1 MMTKTFKTGAWCL
14 LLSGFLIGCA
24 SGPKITSEPIP
35 NLQNARAKTS
45 ELTEDELKVW
55 GSKDLVKD
63 TIPGMS
69 VEKAYQEIIKDYK
82 GESVIV
88 AVLDSGID
96 IEHEDFEGVIWTNRD
111 EIPENGID
119 DDKNGYID
127 DVHGWNFL
135 GDVVEENLEYTRIV
149 RDHQDAFEG
158 KSESDISEDN
168 LENFKLYK
176 SAKAE
181 YDKELTSTN
190 ASLNRYVTMNNQ
202 LQEAEESLKIELGVD
217 EISVE
222 NLTAYK
228 PVDDTSLN
236 QKMLLL
242 NVMNNIGEDLGD
254 IEDQLAQAMEYFGN
268 RTKYHFN
275 LELKARAEILGDD
288 PDDFSTRFYGNNQV
302 SGPNE
307 DKKDA
312 KHGTHVAGIIAAN
325 RLNDK
330 GVKGVAG
337 NVLIMPIRAVPDGDE
352 YDKDIAMGIRYAVD
366 NGAKVINTS
375 FGKYFST
382 HPDWVMEAIA
392 YAAENDVLIVNAA
405 GNEGIDLD
413 KTRVYPNDETP
424 ENPTDFV
431 DNFINVGSITSE
443 YGGNLISG
451 FSNYG
456 DNSVDVF
463 APGSSIYATT
473 PLNTYEFLQGTSM
486 ASPNVAG
493 VAAMVRSIYPKL
505 SAAQVKKILMDS
517 GLSTD
522 QDVVL
527 GGDPEDVLAFD
538 KISVSGKMV
547 NMYNALILASKTKK

>member
-1 MMTKTFKTGAWCL
+1 MTTRTFKIGAWSL
-14 LLSGFLIGCA
+14 LFSGFIIGCA

-35 NLQNARAKTS
+35 NLQNAKAKTS
-45 ELTEDELKVW
+45 ELTEDELEVW
-55 GSKDLVKD
+55 GSKDLLKD

-69 VEKAYQEIIKDYK
+69 VDRAYQEIIKDYK
-82 GESVIV
+82 GKSVIV

-96 IEHEDFEGVIWTNRD
+96 IEHEDFEGVIWTNID

-119 DDKNGYID
+119 DDKNGFID
-127 DVHGWNFL
+127 DIHGWNFL

-149 RDHQDAFEG
+149 RDYQDKFEG
-158 KSESDISEDN
+158 KSESDVAEDN

-181 YDKELTSTN
+181 YDKELNSTN

-202 LQEAEESLKIELGVD
+202 LQEAEQSLKIELGF
-217 EISVE
+217 EKLSIE
-222 NLTAYK
+222 NLTAYE
-228 PVDDTSLN
+228 PEDDTSLK

-275 LELKARAEILGDD
+275 LELNARAEKLGDD

-325 RLNDK
+325 RINDK

-352 YDKDIAMGIRYAVD
+352 YDKDIALGIRYAVD

-413 KTRVYPNDETP
+413 ETRVYPNDETP
-424 ENPTDFV
+424 ENPTNFV

-443 YGGNLISG
+443 YGGNLVSG

-463 APGSSIYATT
+463 APGSSIYSTT

-486 ASPNVAG
+486 ASPSVAG

-505 SAAQVKKILMDS
+505 SAAQVKQILMDS

-522 QDVVL
+522 QVVIL
-527 GGDPEDVLAFD
+527 GGDPEDTLPFD
-538 KISVSGKMV
+538 EISVSGKMV
-547 NMYNALILASKTKK
+547 NMYNALILASKTK

>member
-1 MMTKTFKTGAWCL
+1 MTTKTFKIGAWSL

-35 NLQNARAKTS
+35 NLQNVKAKTT
-45 ELTEDELKVW
+45 ELTEDELEVW
-55 GSKDLVKD
+55 GSKDLLKD

-69 VEKAYQEIIKDYK
+69 VDRAYQEIIKDYK

-96 IEHEDFEGVIWTNRD
+96 IEHEDFEGVIWTNID

-119 DDKNGYID
+119 DDKNGFVD
-127 DVHGWNFL
+127 DIHGWNFL

-149 RDHQDAFEG
+149 RDFQDKFEG
-158 KSESDISEDN
+158 KSESDIAEEN

-181 YDKELTSTN
+181 YDKELNSTN

-202 LQEAEESLKIELGVD
+202 LQEAEQSLKIELGVD
-217 EISVE
+217 ELSIE
-222 NLTAYK
+222 NLTAFE
-228 PVDDTSLN
+228 PEDDTSLN

-242 NVMNNIGEDLGD
+242 NVMNNIGEDLSSV
-254 IEDQLAQAMEYFGN
+254 EDQLAQAMEYFGN

-275 LELKARAEILGDD
+275 LELNARAEKLGDD

-325 RLNDK
+325 RINGK

-382 HPDWVMEAIA
+382 HPEWVMEAIA

-413 KTRVYPNDETP
+413 ETRVYPNDETP
-424 ENPTDFV
+424 ENPTNFV

-443 YGGNLISG
+443 YGGNLVSG

-505 SAAQVKKILMDS
+505 SAAQVKQILMDS

-522 QDVVL
+522 QEVIL
-527 GGDPEDVLAFD
+527 GGDPENTLPFD
-538 KISVSGKMV
+538 EISVSGKMV
-547 NMYNALILASKTKK
+547 NMYNALILASKTK

>member
-1 MMTKTFKTGAWCL
+1 MTTKTFKIGAWSL

-35 NLQNARAKTS
+35 NLQNVKAKTT
-45 ELTEDELKVW
+45 ELTEDELEVW
-55 GSKDLVKD
+55 GSKDLLKD

-69 VEKAYQEIIKDYK
+69 VDRAYQEIIKDYK

-96 IEHEDFEGVIWTNRD
+96 IEHEDFEGVIWTNID

-119 DDKNGYID
+119 DDKNGFVD
-127 DVHGWNFL
+127 DIHGWNFL

-149 RDHQDAFEG
+149 RDFQDKFEG
-158 KSESDISEDN
+158 KSESDIAEEN

-181 YDKELTSTN
+181 YDKELNSTN

-202 LQEAEESLKIELGVD
+202 LQEAEQSLKIELGVD
-217 EISVE
+217 ELSIE
-222 NLTAYK
+222 NLTAFE
-228 PVDDTSLN
+228 PEDDTSLN

-242 NVMNNIGEDLGD
+242 NVMNNIGEDLSSV
-254 IEDQLAQAMEYFGN
+254 EDQLAQAMEYFGN

-275 LELKARAEILGDD
+275 LELNARAEKLGDD

-325 RLNDK
+325 RINGK

-382 HPDWVMEAIA
+382 HPEWVMEAIA

-413 KTRVYPNDETP
+413 ETRVYPNDETP
-424 ENPTDFV
+424 ENPTNFV
-431 DNFINVGSITSE
+431 DNFINVGSITAE
-443 YGGNLISG
+443 YGGNLVSG

-505 SAAQVKKILMDS
+505 SAAQVKQILMDS

-522 QDVVL
+522 QEVIL
-527 GGDPEDVLAFD
+527 GGDPENTLPFD
-538 KISVSGKMV
+538 EISVSGKMV
-547 NMYNALILASKTKK
+547 NMYNALILASKTK

>member
-1 MMTKTFKTGAWCL
+1 MTTKTFKISAWSF

-35 NLQNARAKTS
+35 NLQNAKAKTS
-45 ELTEDELKVW
+45 ELTEDELEVW
-55 GSKDLVKD
+55 GSKDLLKD

-69 VEKAYQEIIKDYK
+69 VDRAYQEIIKDYK

-96 IEHEDFEGVIWTNRD
+96 IEHEDFEGVIWTNID

-119 DDKNGYID
+119 DDKNGFID
-127 DVHGWNFL
+127 DIHGWNFL

-149 RDHQDAFEG
+149 RDFQDKFEG
-158 KSESDISEDN
+158 KSESDIAEEN

-181 YDKELTSTN
+181 YDKELNSTN

-202 LQEAEESLKIELGVD
+202 LQEAEQSLKIELGVD
-217 EISVE
+217 ELSIE
-222 NLTAYK
+222 NLTAFE
-228 PVDDTSLN
+228 PEDDTSLN

-242 NVMNNIGEDLGD
+242 NVMNNIGEDLSSV
-254 IEDQLAQAMEYFGN
+254 EDQLAQAMEYFGN

-275 LELKARAEILGDD
+275 LELNARAEKLGDD

-325 RLNDK
+325 RINGK

-382 HPDWVMEAIA
+382 HPEWVMEAIA

-413 KTRVYPNDETP
+413 ETRVYPNDETP
-424 ENPTDFV
+424 ENPTNFV

-443 YGGNLISG
+443 YGGNLVSG

-505 SAAQVKKILMDS
+505 SAAQVKQILMDS

-522 QDVVL
+522 QEVIL
-527 GGDPEDVLAFD
+527 GGDPENTLPFD
-538 KISVSGKMV
+538 EISVSGKMV
-547 NMYNALILASKTKK
+547 NMYNALILASKTK

>member
-1 MMTKTFKTGAWCL
+1 MTTRTFKIGAWSL
-14 LLSGFLIGCA
+14 LFSGFIIGCA

-35 NLQNARAKTS
+35 NLQNAKAKTS
-45 ELTEDELKVW
+45 ELTEDELEVW
-55 GSKDLVKD
+55 GSKDLLKD

-69 VEKAYQEIIKDYK
+69 VDRAYQEIIKDYK

-96 IEHEDFEGVIWTNRD
+96 IEHEDFEGVIWTNID

-119 DDKNGYID
+119 DDKNGFVD
-127 DVHGWNFL
+127 DIHGWNFL

-149 RDHQDAFEG
+149 RDYQDKFEG
-158 KSESDISEDN
+158 KSESDVAEDN

-181 YDKELTSTN
+181 YDKELNSTN

-202 LQEAEESLKIELGVD
+202 LQEAEQSLKIELGVD
-217 EISVE
+217 KLSIE
-222 NLTAYK
+222 NLTAYE
-228 PVDDTSLN
+228 PEDDTSLN

-275 LELKARAEILGDD
+275 LELNARAEKLGDD

-325 RLNDK
+325 RINDK
-330 GVKGVAG
+330 GIKGVAG

-352 YDKDIAMGIRYAVD
+352 YDKDIALGIRYAVD

-413 KTRVYPNDETP
+413 ETRVYPNDETP
-424 ENPTDFV
+424 ENPTNFV

-443 YGGNLISG
+443 YGGNLVSG

-486 ASPNVAG
+486 ASPSVAG

-505 SAAQVKKILMDS
+505 SAAQVKQILMDS

-522 QDVVL
+522 QVVIL
-527 GGDPEDVLAFD
+527 GGDPEDTLPFD
-538 KISVSGKMV
+538 EISVSGKMV
-547 NMYNALILASKTKK
+547 NMYNALILASKTK

>member
-14 LLSGFLIGCA
+14 LLSGFLMGCA
-24 SGPKITSEPIP
+24 SGPKVTSEPIP

-55 GSKDLVKD
+55 GSKDLIKD

-127 DVHGWNFL
+127 DIHGWNFL

-149 RDHQDAFEG
+149 RHHQDKFEG

-168 LENFKLYK
+168 LGNFKLYK

-217 EISVE
+217 EISIE

-228 PVDDTSLN
+228 PADDTSLN

-275 LELKARAEILGDD
+275 LELNVRAEILGDD

-302 SGPNE
+302 SGPSE

-330 GVKGVAG
+330 GIKGVAG

-431 DNFINVGSITSE
+431 DNFINVGSISSE

>member
-1 MMTKTFKTGAWCL
+1 MTTKTFKISAWSF

-35 NLQNARAKTS
+35 NLQNAKAKTS
-45 ELTEDELKVW
+45 ELTEDELEVW
-55 GSKDLVKD
+55 GSKDLLKD

-69 VEKAYQEIIKDYK
+69 VDRAYQEIIKDYK

-96 IEHEDFEGVIWTNRD
+96 IEHEDFEGVIWTNID

-119 DDKNGYID
+119 DDKNGFID
-127 DVHGWNFL
+127 DIHGWNFL

-149 RDHQDAFEG
+149 RDFQDKFEG
-158 KSESDISEDN
+158 KSESDIAEEN

-181 YDKELTSTN
+181 YDKELNSTN

-202 LQEAEESLKIELGVD
+202 LQEAEQSLKIELGVD
-217 EISVE
+217 ELSIE
-222 NLTAYK
+222 NLTAFE
-228 PVDDTSLN
+228 PEDDTSLN

-242 NVMNNIGEDLGD
+242 NVMNNIGEDLSSV
-254 IEDQLAQAMEYFGN
+254 EDQLAQAMEYFGN

-275 LELKARAEILGDD
+275 LELNARAEKLGDD

-325 RLNDK
+325 RINGK

-352 YDKDIAMGIRYAVD
+352 YDKDIALGIRYAVD

-382 HPDWVMEAIA
+382 HPEWVMEAIA

-413 KTRVYPNDETP
+413 ETRVYPNDETP
-424 ENPTDFV
+424 ENPTNFV

-443 YGGNLISG
+443 YGGNLVSG

-505 SAAQVKKILMDS
+505 SAAQVKQILMDS

-522 QDVVL
+522 QEVIL
-527 GGDPEDVLAFD
+527 GGDPENTLPFD
-538 KISVSGKMV
+538 EISVSGKMV
-547 NMYNALILASKTKK
+547 NMYNALILASKTK

>member
-431 DNFINVGSITSE
+431 NNFINVGSITSE

-505 SAAQVKKILMDS
+505 SATQVKKILMDS

>member
-1 MMTKTFKTGAWCL
+1 MTTKTFKIGAWSL

-35 NLQNARAKTS
+35 NLQNVKAKTT
-45 ELTEDELKVW
+45 ELTEDELEVW
-55 GSKDLVKD
+55 GSKDLLKD

-69 VEKAYQEIIKDYK
+69 VDRAYQEIIKDYK

-96 IEHEDFEGVIWTNRD
+96 IEHEDFEGVIWTNID

-119 DDKNGYID
+119 DDKNGFVD
-127 DVHGWNFL
+127 DIHGWNFL

-149 RDHQDAFEG
+149 RDFQDKFEG
-158 KSESDISEDN
+158 KSESDIAEEN

-181 YDKELTSTN
+181 YDKELNSTN

-202 LQEAEESLKIELGVD
+202 LQEAEQSLKIELGVD
-217 EISVE
+217 ELSIE
-222 NLTAYK
+222 NLTAFE
-228 PVDDTSLN
+228 PEDDTSLN

-242 NVMNNIGEDLGD
+242 NVMNNIGEDLSSV
-254 IEDQLAQAMEYFGN
+254 EDQLAQAMEYFGN

-275 LELKARAEILGDD
+275 LELNARAEKLGDD

-302 SGPNE
+302 SGPNK

-325 RLNDK
+325 RMNNK

-352 YDKDIAMGIRYAVD
+352 YDKDIALGIRYAVD

-382 HPDWVMEAIA
+382 HPEWVMEAIA

-413 KTRVYPNDETP
+413 ETRVYPNDETP
-424 ENPTDFV
+424 ENPTNFV
-431 DNFINVGSITSE
+431 DNFINVGSITAE
-443 YGGNLISG
+443 YGGNLVSG

-505 SAAQVKKILMDS
+505 SAAQVKQILMDS

-522 QDVVL
+522 QEVIL
-527 GGDPEDVLAFD
+527 GGDPENTLPFD
-538 KISVSGKMV
+538 EISVSGKMV
-547 NMYNALILASKTKK
+547 NMYNALILASKTK

>member
-1 MMTKTFKTGAWCL
+1 MTTKTFKIGAWSL

-35 NLQNARAKTS
+35 NLQNVKAKTT
-45 ELTEDELKVW
+45 ELTEDELEVW
-55 GSKDLVKD
+55 GSKDLLKD

-69 VEKAYQEIIKDYK
+69 VDRAYQEIIKDYK

-96 IEHEDFEGVIWTNRD
+96 IEHEDFEGVIWTNID

-119 DDKNGYID
+119 DDKNGFVD
-127 DVHGWNFL
+127 DIHGWNFL

-149 RDHQDAFEG
+149 RDFQDKFEG
-158 KSESDISEDN
+158 KSESDIAEEN

-181 YDKELTSTN
+181 YDKELNSTN

-202 LQEAEESLKIELGVD
+202 LQEAEQSLKIELGVD
-217 EISVE
+217 ELSIE
-222 NLTAYK
+222 NLTAFE
-228 PVDDTSLN
+228 PEDDTSLN

-242 NVMNNIGEDLGD
+242 NVMNNIGEDLSSV
-254 IEDQLAQAMEYFGN
+254 EDQLAQAMEYFGN

-275 LELKARAEILGDD
+275 LELNARAEKLGDD

-325 RLNDK
+325 RINGK

-382 HPDWVMEAIA
+382 HPEWVMEAIA

-413 KTRVYPNDETP
+413 ETRVYPNDETP
-424 ENPTDFV
+424 ENPTNFV
-431 DNFINVGSITSE
+431 DNFINVGSITAE
-443 YGGNLISG
+443 YGGNLVSG

-505 SAAQVKKILMDS
+505 SAAQVKQILMDS

-522 QDVVL
+522 QDVIL
-527 GGDPEDVLAFD
+527 GGDPENTLPFD
-538 KISVSGKMV
+538 ELSVSGKMV
-547 NMYNALILASKTKK
+547 NMYNALILASKTK

>member
-1 MMTKTFKTGAWCL
+1 MTTKTFKIGAWSL

-35 NLQNARAKTS
+35 NLQNVKAKTT
-45 ELTEDELKVW
+45 ELTEDELEVW
-55 GSKDLVKD
+55 GSKDLLKD

-69 VEKAYQEIIKDYK
+69 VDRAYQEIIKDYK

-96 IEHEDFEGVIWTNRD
+96 IEHEDFEGVIWTNID

-119 DDKNGYID
+119 DDKNGFVD
-127 DVHGWNFL
+127 DIHGWNFL

-149 RDHQDAFEG
+149 RDFQDKFEG
-158 KSESDISEDN
+158 KSESDIAEEN

-181 YDKELTSTN
+181 YDKELNSTN

-202 LQEAEESLKIELGVD
+202 LQEAEQSLKIELGVD
-217 EISVE
+217 ELSIE
-222 NLTAYK
+222 NLTAFE
-228 PVDDTSLN
+228 PEDDTSLN

-242 NVMNNIGEDLGD
+242 NVMNNIGEDLSSV
-254 IEDQLAQAMEYFGN
+254 EDQLAQAMEYFGN

-275 LELKARAEILGDD
+275 LELNARAEKLGDD

-325 RLNDK
+325 RINGK

-382 HPDWVMEAIA
+382 HPEWVMEAIA

-413 KTRVYPNDETP
+413 ETRVYPNDETP
-424 ENPTDFV
+424 ENPTNFV

-443 YGGNLISG
+443 YGGNLVSV

-505 SAAQVKKILMDS
+505 SAAQVKQILMDS

-522 QDVVL
+522 QDVIL
-527 GGDPEDVLAFD
+527 GGDPENTLPFD
-538 KISVSGKMV
+538 ELSVSGKMV
-547 NMYNALILASKTKK
+547 NMYNALILASKTK

>member
-1 MMTKTFKTGAWCL
+1 MTKTFKTGGWCL

-45 ELTEDELKVW
+45 ELTEDELKIW
-55 GSKDLVKD
+55 GSKDLIKD

-127 DVHGWNFL
+127 DIHGWNFL

-149 RDHQDAFEG
+149 RDHQDKFEG

-222 NLTAYK
+222 NLTDYK

-275 LELKARAEILGDD
+275 LELNVRAEILGDD

-302 SGPNE
+302 SGPSE

-330 GVKGVAG
+330 GIKGVAG

-382 HPDWVMEAIA
+382 HPDWVMEAMA

-405 GNEGIDLD
+405 GNEGLDLD

-443 YGGNLISG
+443 YGGNLVSG

-522 QDVVL
+522 QNVVL
-527 GGDPEDVLAFD
+527 GGDPENTLAFD

>member
-1 MMTKTFKTGAWCL
+1 MTTKTFKIGAWSL

-35 NLQNARAKTS
+35 NLQNVKAKTT
-45 ELTEDELKVW
+45 ELTEDELEVW
-55 GSKDLVKD
+55 GSKDLLKD

-69 VEKAYQEIIKDYK
+69 VDRAYQEIIKDYK

-96 IEHEDFEGVIWTNRD
+96 IEHEDFEGVIWTNID

-119 DDKNGYID
+119 DDKNGFVD
-127 DVHGWNFL
+127 DIHGWNFL

-149 RDHQDAFEG
+149 RDFQDKFEG
-158 KSESDISEDN
+158 KSESDIAEEN

-181 YDKELTSTN
+181 YDKELNSTN

-202 LQEAEESLKIELGVD
+202 LQEAEQSLKIELGVD
-217 EISVE
+217 ELSIE
-222 NLTAYK
+222 NLTAFE
-228 PVDDTSLN
+228 PEDDTSLN

-242 NVMNNIGEDLGD
+242 NVMNNIGEDLSSV
-254 IEDQLAQAMEYFGN
+254 EDQLAQAMEYFGN

-275 LELKARAEILGDD
+275 LELNARAEKLGDD

-325 RLNDK
+325 RINDK

-352 YDKDIAMGIRYAVD
+352 YDKDIALGIRYAVD

-382 HPDWVMEAIA
+382 HPEWVMEAIA

-413 KTRVYPNDETP
+413 ETRVYPNDETP
-424 ENPTDFV
+424 ENPTNFV

-443 YGGNLISG
+443 YGGNLVSG

-505 SAAQVKKILMDS
+505 SAAQVKQILMDS

-522 QDVVL
+522 QEVIL
-527 GGDPEDVLAFD
+527 GGDPENTLPFD
-538 KISVSGKMV
+538 EISVSGKMV
-547 NMYNALILASKTKK
+547 NMYNALILASKTK

>member
-1 MMTKTFKTGAWCL
+1 MTTKTFKIGAWSL

-35 NLQNARAKTS
+35 NLQNVKAKTT
-45 ELTEDELKVW
+45 ELTEDELEVW
-55 GSKDLVKD
+55 GSKDLLKD

-69 VEKAYQEIIKDYK
+69 VDRAYQEIIKDYK

-96 IEHEDFEGVIWTNRD
+96 IEHEDFEGVIWTNID

-119 DDKNGYID
+119 DDKNGFVD
-127 DVHGWNFL
+127 DIHGWNFL

-149 RDHQDAFEG
+149 RDFQDKFEG
-158 KSESDISEDN
+158 KSESDIAEEN

-181 YDKELTSTN
+181 YDKELNSTN

-202 LQEAEESLKIELGVD
+202 LQEAEQSLKIELGVD
-217 EISVE
+217 ELSIE
-222 NLTAYK
+222 NLTAFE
-228 PVDDTSLN
+228 PEDDTSLN

-242 NVMNNIGEDLGD
+242 NVMNNIGEDLSSV
-254 IEDQLAQAMEYFGN
+254 EDQLAQAMEYFGN

-275 LELKARAEILGDD
+275 LELNARAEKLGDD

-325 RLNDK
+325 RINDK

-382 HPDWVMEAIA
+382 HPEWVMEAIA

-413 KTRVYPNDETP
+413 ETRVYPNDETP
-424 ENPTDFV
+424 ENPTNFV

-443 YGGNLISG
+443 YGGNLVSG

-505 SAAQVKKILMDS
+505 SAAQVKQILMDS

-522 QDVVL
+522 QEVIL
-527 GGDPEDVLAFD
+527 GGDPENTLPFD
-538 KISVSGKMV
+538 EISVSGKMV
-547 NMYNALILASKTKK
+547 NMYNALILASKTK

>member
-14 LLSGFLIGCA
+14 LLSGFLMGCA
-24 SGPKITSEPIP
+24 SGPKVTSEPIP

-217 EISVE
+217 KLSVE
-222 NLTAYK
+222 NLTAYE
-228 PVDDTSLN
+228 PADDTSLN

-275 LELKARAEILGDD
+275 LELNSRAEILGDD

-330 GVKGVAG
+330 GIKGVAG

-424 ENPTDFV
+424 ENPTNFV

-493 VAAMVRSIYPKL
+493 VAAMVRSIYPKI

-517 GLSTD
+517 GLSTG

>member
-1 MMTKTFKTGAWCL
+1 MTTKTFKIGAWSL

-35 NLQNARAKTS
+35 NLQNVKAKTT
-45 ELTEDELKVW
+45 ELTEDELEVW
-55 GSKDLVKD
+55 GSKDLLKD

-69 VEKAYQEIIKDYK
+69 VDRAYQEIIKDYK

-96 IEHEDFEGVIWTNRD
+96 IEHEDFEGVIWTNID

-119 DDKNGYID
+119 DDKNGFVD
-127 DVHGWNFL
+127 DIHGWNFL

-149 RDHQDAFEG
+149 RDFQDKFEG
-158 KSESDISEDN
+158 KSESDIAEEN

-181 YDKELTSTN
+181 YDKELNSTN

-202 LQEAEESLKIELGVD
+202 LQEAEQSLKIELGVD
-217 EISVE
+217 ELSIE
-222 NLTAYK
+222 NLTAFE
-228 PVDDTSLN
+228 PEDDTSLN

-242 NVMNNIGEDLGD
+242 NVMNNIGEDLSSV
-254 IEDQLAQAMEYFGN
+254 EDQLAQAMEYFGN

-275 LELKARAEILGDD
+275 LELNARAEKLGDD

-325 RLNDK
+325 RINGK

-382 HPDWVMEAIA
+382 HPEWVMEAIA

-413 KTRVYPNDETP
+413 ETRVYPNDETP
-424 ENPTDFV
+424 ENPTNFV

-443 YGGNLISG
+443 YGGNLVSG

-505 SAAQVKKILMDS
+505 SAAQVKQILMDS

-522 QDVVL
+522 QDVIL
-527 GGDPEDVLAFD
+527 GGDPENTLPFD
-538 KISVSGKMV
+538 ELSVSGKMV
-547 NMYNALILASKTKK
+547 NMYNALILASKTK

>member
-217 EISVE
+217 KLSVE
-222 NLTAYK
+222 NLTAYE
-228 PVDDTSLN
+228 PADDTSLN

-275 LELKARAEILGDD
+275 LELNSRAEILGDD

-330 GVKGVAG
+330 GIKGVAG

-424 ENPTDFV
+424 ENPTNFV

-493 VAAMVRSIYPKL
+493 VAAMVRSIYPKI

-517 GLSTD
+517 GLSTG

>member
-1 MMTKTFKTGAWCL
+1 MTTRTFKIGAWSL
-14 LLSGFLIGCA
+14 LFSGFIIGCA

-35 NLQNARAKTS
+35 NLQNAKAKTS
-45 ELTEDELKVW
+45 ELTEDELEVW
-55 GSKDLVKD
+55 GSKDLLKD

-69 VEKAYQEIIKDYK
+69 VDRAYQEIIKDYK

-96 IEHEDFEGVIWTNRD
+96 IEHEDFEGVIWTNID

-119 DDKNGYID
+119 DDKNGFVD
-127 DVHGWNFL
+127 DIHGWNFL

-149 RDHQDAFEG
+149 RDYQDKFEG
-158 KSESDISEDN
+158 KSESDVAEDN

-181 YDKELTSTN
+181 YDKELNSTN

-202 LQEAEESLKIELGVD
+202 LQEAEQSLKIELGF
-217 EISVE
+217 EKLSIE
-222 NLTAYK
+222 NLTAYE
-228 PVDDTSLN
+228 PEDDTSLK

-275 LELKARAEILGDD
+275 LELNARAEKLGDD

-325 RLNDK
+325 RINDK

-352 YDKDIAMGIRYAVD
+352 YDKDIALGIRYAVD

-413 KTRVYPNDETP
+413 ETRVYPNDETP
-424 ENPTDFV
+424 ENPTNFV

-443 YGGNLISG
+443 YGGNLVSG

-463 APGSSIYATT
+463 APGSSIYSTT

-486 ASPNVAG
+486 ASPSVAG

-505 SAAQVKKILMDS
+505 SAAQVKQILMDS

-522 QDVVL
+522 QDVIL
-527 GGDPEDVLAFD
+527 GGDPEDTLPFD
-538 KISVSGKMV
+538 EISVSGKMV
-547 NMYNALILASKTKK
+547 NMYNALILASKTK

>member
-1 MMTKTFKTGAWCL
+1 MTTRTFKIGAWSL
-14 LLSGFLIGCA
+14 LFSGFIIGCA

-35 NLQNARAKTS
+35 NLQNAKAKTS
-45 ELTEDELKVW
+45 ELTEDELEVW
-55 GSKDLVKD
+55 GSKDLLKD

-69 VEKAYQEIIKDYK
+69 VDRAYQEIIKDYK

-96 IEHEDFEGVIWTNRD
+96 IEHEDFEGVIWTNID

-119 DDKNGYID
+119 DDKNGFVD
-127 DVHGWNFL
+127 DIHGWNFL

-149 RDHQDAFEG
+149 RDYQDKFEG
-158 KSESDISEDN
+158 KSESDVAEDN

-181 YDKELTSTN
+181 YDKELNSTN

-202 LQEAEESLKIELGVD
+202 LQEAEQSLKIELGF
-217 EISVE
+217 EKLSIE
-222 NLTAYK
+222 NLTAYE
-228 PVDDTSLN
+228 PEDDTSLN

-275 LELKARAEILGDD
+275 LELNARAEKLGDD

-325 RLNDK
+325 RINDK

-352 YDKDIAMGIRYAVD
+352 YDKDIALGIRYAVD

-413 KTRVYPNDETP
+413 ETRVYPNDETP
-424 ENPTDFV
+424 ENPTNFV

-443 YGGNLISG
+443 YGGNLVSG

-463 APGSSIYATT
+463 APGSSIYSTT

-486 ASPNVAG
+486 ASPSVAG

-505 SAAQVKKILMDS
+505 SAAQVKQILMDS

-522 QDVVL
+522 QVVIL
-527 GGDPEDVLAFD
+527 GGDPEDTLPFD
-538 KISVSGKMV
+538 EISVSGKMV
-547 NMYNALILASKTKK
+547 NMYNALILASKTK

>member
-1 MMTKTFKTGAWCL
+1 MTTKTFKIGAWGL
-14 LLSGFLIGCA
+14 LFSGFLVGCA

-35 NLQNARAKTS
+35 NLQNAKSKTS
-45 ELTEDELKVW
+45 ELTDDELEVW
-55 GSKDLVKD
+55 GSKDLLKD

-69 VEKAYQEIIKDYK
+69 VDRAYQESIKNYK
-82 GESVIV
+82 GESIIV

-96 IEHEDFEGVIWTNRD
+96 IEHEDFEGVIWTNID

-119 DDKNGYID
+119 DDKNGFVD
-127 DVHGWNFL
+127 DIHGWNFL

-149 RDHQDAFEG
+149 RDYQDKFEG
-158 KSESDISEDN
+158 KSESDISKDN

-202 LQEAEESLKIELGVD
+202 LQEAEESLKIELDVD
-217 EISVE
+217 ELGIE
-222 NLTAYK
+222 NLTAYE
-228 PVDDTSLN
+228 PEDDTSLN

-242 NVMNNIGEDLGD
+242 NVMNNIGEDLDD

-275 LELKARAEILGDD
+275 LELNTRAEILGDD

-325 RLNDK
+325 RINDK

-382 HPDWVMEAIA
+382 HPEWVMEAIA

-413 KTRVYPNDETP
+413 ETRVYPNDETP
-424 ENPTDFV
+424 ENPINFV

-443 YGGNLISG
+443 YGGNLVSG

-505 SAAQVKKILMDS
+505 SAAQVKQILMDS

-522 QDVVL
+522 QEVVL
-527 GGDPEDVLAFD
+527 GGDPENTLPFD

>member
-275 LELKARAEILGDD
+275 LELNSRAEILGDD

-505 SAAQVKKILMDS
+505 SAAQVKQILMDS

>member
-1 MMTKTFKTGAWCL
+1 MTTKTFKIGAWSL

-35 NLQNARAKTS
+35 NLQNVKAKTT
-45 ELTEDELKVW
+45 ELTEDELEVW
-55 GSKDLVKD
+55 GSKDLLKD

-69 VEKAYQEIIKDYK
+69 VDRAYQEIIKDYK

-96 IEHEDFEGVIWTNRD
+96 IEHEDFEGVIWTNID

-119 DDKNGYID
+119 DDKNGFID
-127 DVHGWNFL
+127 DIHGWNFL

-149 RDHQDAFEG
+149 RDFQDKFEG
-158 KSESDISEDN
+158 KSESDIAEEN

-181 YDKELTSTN
+181 YDKELNSTN

-202 LQEAEESLKIELGVD
+202 LQEAEQSLKIELGVD
-217 EISVE
+217 ELSIE
-222 NLTAYK
+222 NLTAFE
-228 PVDDTSLN
+228 PEDDTSLN

-242 NVMNNIGEDLGD
+242 NVMNNIGEDLSSV
-254 IEDQLAQAMEYFGN
+254 EDQLAQAMEYFGN

-275 LELKARAEILGDD
+275 LELNARAEKLGDD

-325 RLNDK
+325 RINDK

-382 HPDWVMEAIA
+382 HPEWVMEAIA

-413 KTRVYPNDETP
+413 ETRVYPNDETP
-424 ENPTDFV
+424 ENPTNFV

-443 YGGNLISG
+443 YGGNLVSG

-505 SAAQVKKILMDS
+505 SAAQVKQILMDS

-522 QDVVL
+522 QEVIL
-527 GGDPEDVLAFD
+527 GGDPENTLPFD
-538 KISVSGKMV
+538 EISVSGKMV
-547 NMYNALILASKTKK
+547 NMYNALILASKTK

>member
-1 MMTKTFKTGAWCL
+1 MTTKTFKIGAWGL
-14 LLSGFLIGCA
+14 LFSGFLVGCA

-35 NLQNARAKTS
+35 NLQNAKSKTS
-45 ELTEDELKVW
+45 ELTDDELEVW
-55 GSKDLVKD
+55 GSKDLLKD

-69 VEKAYQEIIKDYK
+69 VDRAYQEIIKNYK
-82 GESVIV
+82 GESIIV

-96 IEHEDFEGVIWTNRD
+96 IEHEDFEGVIWTNID

-119 DDKNGYID
+119 DDKNGFVD
-127 DVHGWNFL
+127 DIHGWNFL

-149 RDHQDAFEG
+149 RDYQDKFEG
-158 KSESDISEDN
+158 KSESDISKDN

-202 LQEAEESLKIELGVD
+202 LQEAEESLKIELDVD
-217 EISVE
+217 ELGIE
-222 NLTAYK
+222 NLTAYE
-228 PVDDTSLN
+228 PEDDTSLN

-242 NVMNNIGEDLGD
+242 NVMNNIGEDLDD

-275 LELKARAEILGDD
+275 LELNTRAEILGDD

-325 RLNDK
+325 RINDK

-382 HPDWVMEAIA
+382 HPEWVMEAIA

-413 KTRVYPNDETP
+413 ETRVYPNDETP
-424 ENPTDFV
+424 ENPINFV

-443 YGGNLISG
+443 YGGNLVSG

-505 SAAQVKKILMDS
+505 SAAQVKQILMDS

-522 QDVVL
+522 QEVVL
-527 GGDPEDVLAFD
+527 GGDPENTLPFD

>member
-1 MMTKTFKTGAWCL
+1 MTKTFKTGAWCL

-202 LQEAEESLKIELGVD
+202 LQEAEESLKIELGVND
-217 EISVE
+217 ISVE

-275 LELKARAEILGDD
+275 LELNSRAEILGDD

-325 RLNDK
+325 RPNDK